1 MGTPAKRS
9 VVLVPF
15 PFSDLNRA
23 KLRPAVVLADA
34 GRNSLRRL
42 KVPVVQTSGLIGSLR
57 YYDNTAMQRLVDI
70 EQAVQNLSAEQQA
83 ESLLFV
89 AERLRSQRVP
99 LPEPREFSQEQLQ
112 AWLDEDEQAVERF
125 RSGL

>member
-57 YYDNTAMQRLVDI
+57 HYDNTAMQSLVDI
-70 EQAVQNLSAEQQA
+70 EQAVQILSAEQQA
-83 ESLLFV
+83 ELLLFV
-89 AERLRSQRVP
+89 AERLRSQRVS
-99 LPEPREFSQEQLQ
+99 LP
-112 AWLDEDEQAVERF
+112 DVD
-125 RSGL
+125 GG